1 MKCSCDDLV
10 QNLID
15 AFEVIV
21 RYTILGAVFLLRHF
35 LVGVGVDLGEAV
47 LPSFGEFL
55 ARLG

>member
-10 QNLID
+10 QHLID

-35 LVGVGVDLGEAV
+35 LVGVGVDLGEDV